1 MNEGGFDNE
10 SFIIGLSLAISSSL
24 FIGSSFIIKKVAL
37 KKVTS
42 LGITRAAAGGYAYL
56 KQWIWWLGLLTMG
69 VGEAANLLAYAFA
82 PAALVTPLGALSVL
96 VAAILSSRFLQ
107 EKLNFIGKIGCF
119 LCVIGSIIFVIHS
132 PKNEEIHSFSELS
145 KKLTDYVFLSYVLI
159 IFIMTFIVKTVFV
172 PRFGNTNVTV
182 YLLIC
187 SSVGSLTVVF
197 CKGVALAIKD
207 TISSDVNN
215 LTNFMFWLLLFM
227 SILCII
233 VQMNYLNKALDIFN
247 TSVVTPIY
255 YVMFTIL
262 VIIASGI
269 LFREWEHMKTEDIL
283 GCICGFLILMI
294 AVFTLNAF
302 KDFKVAFK
310 DFKLNSEQQFGTNVS
325 TSHSVSPKNTI
336 VLFKIFNTSPII
348 KKVVE
353 NDSFILLSIIFILK
367 VVSLLIVDIILYT

>member
-1 MNEGGFDNE
+1 MNEGDFDDV
-10 SFIIGLSLAISSSL
+10 SFVIGLSLAISSSV
-24 FIGSSFIIKKVAL
+24 FIGYSFIIKKVAL
-37 KKVTS
+37 KKVNS

-56 KQWIWWLGLLTMG
+56 KQWMWWLGLLTMG

-107 EKLNFIGKIGCF
+107 ERLNFIGKIGCF
-119 LCVIGSIIFVIHS
+119 LCVIGSIVFVIHS
-132 PKNEEIHSFSELS
+132 PKSEEIQSFAELCE
-145 KKLTDYVFLSYVLI
+145 KLADVIFLSYVVT
-159 IFIMTFIVKTVFV
+159 IFVMTYIVKTVFV
-172 PRFGNTNVTV
+172 PKFGNTNVTV

-187 SSVGSLTVVF
+187 SGTGSLTVVF

-207 TISSDVNN
+207 TLSSGVNN
-215 LTNFMFWLLLFM
+215 FTNFMFWLLLLM

-269 LFREWEHMKTEDIL
+269 LFREWEHMKFEDIL

-302 KDFKVAFK
+302 KDFKIAFK
-310 DFKLNSEQQFGTNVS
+310 DLKHNSEQQLR
-325 TSHSVSPKNTI
+325 TI
-336 VLFKIFNTSPII
+336 HDLGNFS
-348 KKVVE
+348 
-353 NDSFILLSIIFILK
+353 
-367 VVSLLIVDIILYT
+367 